1 VVGKV
6 MSLSEIVRKNLNLNL
21 AETIFGKL
29 FFGQFFGKVYSSL
42 GEPFP

>member
-1 VVGKV
+1 
-6 MSLSEIVRKNLNLNL
+6 MSLGETVRKNLNL